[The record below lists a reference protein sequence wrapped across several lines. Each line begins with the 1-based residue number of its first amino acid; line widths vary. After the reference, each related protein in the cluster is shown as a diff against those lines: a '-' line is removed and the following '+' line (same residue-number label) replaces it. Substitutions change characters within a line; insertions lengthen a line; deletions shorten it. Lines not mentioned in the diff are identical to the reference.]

1 MTRAGINGGR
11 RPRTTRA
18 AAAVAAG
25 LALTLAACSG
35 GGGDGGDATEE
46 QRTGAMEGY
55 AAGDQFT
62 ASEPLELS
70 ILWTD
75 WPEVTVKDEWQFF
88 DLLKEQTNVTLE
100 TTHIPLSDHLEK
112 RSLLISAGDA
122 PDIIPLVY
130 TGEEEQFAAS
140 GAVVPLSKYLDE
152 MPHFQKYVEEWDL
165 QEMVDNL
172 RQEDG
177 ELYMLPG
184 FQEVSVPMF
193 TLLVR
198 KDKFDELGIEMPDTW
213 EDFREAFVKLKEAY
227 PDSYPLQ
234 DGFQGNSL
242 LNYAARGFGTQAGWG
257 FGDGMQWDEEKGEFE
272 YAATSEEYK
281 EMVEYFHGLV
291 QDGLFDPDSFTVQD
305 QEAVERVERLI
316 SEGKAFAG
324 SGASGTAI
332 EWGQA
337 LDATVG
343 PGNHEVVQIPP
354 PAGPAGALVEPR
366 NFWHGFM
373 ITKDAESK
381 PYFTALLQF
390 LDWMYYSP
398 EARDMLRWGVEGETY
413 TKSGDEYTL
422 DAEHRLDTFNLNP
435 GAPTD
440 IQKDLGFSTFLAEA
454 TESRALKESY
464 STDQAVE
471 YIDAVLST
479 RTPTDPLPPAP
490 LSEADL
496 EQASLLGTPLKD
508 SVDTATLRFILGER
522 PLSEWDAFVAE
533 LESKGL
539 QQYVDLYNGARERFA
554 ESNG

>member
-1 MTRAGINGGR
+1 VVGA
-11 RPRTTRA
+11 
-18 AAAVAAG
+18 
-25 LALTLAACSG
+25 LALAACGSG
-35 GGGDGGDATEE
+35 GGDDGAGEGGT
-46 QRTGAMEGY
+46 TGAMESY

-62 ASEPLELS
+62 ATEPLELS

-75 WPEVTVKDEWQFF
+75 WPEVTVKDSWEFF
-88 DLLKEQTNVTLE
+88 DLLKERTNVTLE

-122 PDIIPLVY
+122 PEIIPLVY

-140 GAVVPLSKYLDE
+140 GAVVALSKYLDQ
-152 MPHFQKYVEEWDL
+152 MPHFQKYVKDWDL
-165 QEMVDNL
+165 EGMVDNL

-213 EDFREAFVKLKEAY
+213 DEYREAFLKLKAAY
-227 PDSYPLQ
+227 PNSYPLQ

-242 LNYAARGFGTQAGWG
+242 INFAARGFGTQAGWG
-257 FGDGMQWDEEKGEFE
+257 FGDGMQWDADAEAFE
-272 YAATSEEYK
+272 YAATSDEYK
-281 EMVEYFHGLV
+281 EMVEYFNGLV
-291 QDGLFDPDSFTVQD
+291 TDGLLDPDSFTVQD

-316 SEGKAFAG
+316 SEGNAFAG

-332 EWGQA
+332 EWSQA
-337 LDATVG
+337 LDTTVG
-343 PGNHEVVQIPP
+343 AGNYEIVQVPP
-354 PAGPAGALVEPR
+354 PAGPAGDLVEPR

-373 ITKDAESK
+373 ITKEAESK
-381 PYFTALLQF
+381 PHFTALLQF
-390 LDWMYYSP
+390 LDWLYYSP
-398 EARDMLRWGVEGETY
+398 ESREMLRWGVEGETY
-413 TKSGDEYTL
+413 TKSGDDIT
-422 DAEHRLDTFNLNP
+422 LNP
-435 GAPTD
+435 EFSLDIFNFNTEAPTD
-440 IQKDLGFSTFLAEA
+440 IQKDLGYSTFLAEA

-479 RTPTDPLPPAP
+479 RTPMEPNPPAP

-508 SVDTATLRFILGER
+508 TVDTNTLRFILGER
-522 PLSEWDAFVAE
+522 PMSEWDAFVAE

-554 ESNG
+554 ENNG

>member
-1 MTRAGINGGR
+1 MTRAGIDGRR

-25 LALTLAACSG
+25 VALTLAACSG
-35 GGGDGGDATEE
+35 GGGGDDATEE
-46 QRTGAMEGY
+46 QRTGAMEDY

-62 ASEPLELS
+62 ATEPLELS

-75 WPEVTVKDEWQFF
+75 WPEVTVKDSWQFF
-88 DLLKEQTNVTLE
+88 DVLEEQTNVSLK

-130 TGEEEQFAAS
+130 TGEEKQFAAS
-140 GAVVPLSKYLDE
+140 GSVVALSKYLDE

-184 FQEVSVPMF
+184 LQEVSVPMF

-198 KDKFDELGIEMPDTW
+198 KDVFDAAGIEIPDDW
-213 EDFREAFVKLKEAY
+213 DGFREAFLQLKQQY

-234 DGFQGNSL
+234 DAFQGQSL

-257 FGDGMQWDEEKGEFE
+257 FGDGMQWDEEKGELE
-272 YAATSEEYK
+272 YAAASDEYK
-281 EMVEYFHGLV
+281 EMVEFFHGLV
-291 QDGLFDPDSFTVQD
+291 QDGLLDPDSFTVQD
-305 QEAVERVERLI
+305 QEAVERVERLV

-332 EWGQA
+332 EWSQA

-343 PGNHEVVQIPP
+343 PGGYEVVQVPP
-354 PAGPAGALVEPR
+354 PAGPAGAIVEPR

-373 ITKDAESK
+373 ITKEAESK
-381 PYFTALLQF
+381 PHFTATLQF
-390 LDWMYYSP
+390 LDWLYYSP
-398 EARDMLRWGVEGETY
+398 EARDMLRWGVEGETF

-422 DAEHRLDTFNLNP
+422 DAEHRLDIFNLNP

-464 STDQAVE
+464 ATDQAVQ
-471 YIDAVLST
+471 YIDDVLST
-479 RTPTDPLPPAP
+479 RTPMDPNPPAP

-508 SVDTATLRFILGER
+508 TVDTATLRFILGER
-522 PLSEWDAFVAE
+522 PLSEWDAFVGE
-533 LESKGL
+533 LEAKGL

-554 ESNG
+554 ENNG

>member
-1 MTRAGINGGR
+1 MTRVGNYGGR
-11 RPRTTRA
+11 RPRSTRA
-18 AAAVAAG
+18 AAAVAAA
-25 LALTLAACSG
+25 LALSLAACGS
-35 GGGDGGDATEE
+35 GGGDGDAADAGT
-46 QRTGAMEGY
+46 TGAMEDY
-55 AAGDQFT
+55 AAGDQFEAT
-62 ASEPLELS
+62 EPVEFS

-75 WPEVTVKDEWQFF
+75 WPEVTVKDSWEFF
-88 DLLKEQTNVTLE
+88 DVLKERTNVDLK

-122 PDIIPLVY
+122 PEIIPLVY
-130 TGEEEQFAAS
+130 TGEEKQFAAS
-140 GAVVPLSKYLDE
+140 GSVVALSKYLDQ

-213 EDFREAFVKLKEAY
+213 DEYREAFLKLKAAY

-234 DGFQGNSL
+234 DGFQGQSL
-242 LNYAARGFGTQAGWG
+242 LNYAARSFGTQAGWG
-257 FGDGMQWDEEKGEFE
+257 FGDGMQWDEDAGELE
-272 YAATSEEYK
+272 YAATSDEYK

-291 QDGLFDPDSFTVQD
+291 QDGLLHPDSFTVQD

-332 EWGQA
+332 EWSQA

-343 PGNHEVVQIPP
+343 AGSYEVVQVPP
-354 PAGPAGALVEPR
+354 PAGPAGDLVEPR

-373 ITKDAESK
+373 ITKEAESK
-381 PYFTALLQF
+381 PHFTALLQF
-390 LDWMYYSP
+390 LDWLYYSP

-422 DAEHRLDTFNLNP
+422 NPEYRLDIFNLNP

-440 IQKDLGFSTFLAEA
+440 IQKDLGWSTFLAEA

-464 STDQAVE
+464 ATDQAVE
-471 YIDAVLST
+471 YIDQVLST
-479 RTPTDPLPPAP
+479 RTPTDPNPPAP

-496 EQASLLGTPLKD
+496 EQAALLGTPLKD
-508 SVDTATLRFILGER
+508 AVDTATLRFILGER
-522 PLSEWDAFVAE
+522 PLSEWDAYVAE
-533 LESKGL
+533 LEAKGL
-539 QQYVDLYNGARERFA
+539 QQYVDLYNTARERFA
-554 ESNG
+554 ENNG